1 MRFLKYLLLTAILL
15 AGAAVGAVYLL
26 PGPVTRSYVAIER
39 SLSGLERKEIV
50 TADGLRMVYL
60 EGGKGEPLMLL
71 HGFSDDKDNFVFVA
85 GALGGRYHLIIPD
98 ITGFGESERPK
109 GANYGA
115 AAQVE
120 RLRSLAQA
128 LKIDHPHLGG
138 SSMGGQIA
146 LVWAAHHPEE
156 VASLWLLD
164 AGGLRSVPP
173 SDMAKVPAPGSFD
186 QEKALAMSDPPDIP
200 KPILDYIGEQ
210 RAKNKPLEEIIARDL
225 AAEPDLEPQIQ
236 GLSTPSLIVW
246 GKEDHIINPAAAEIL
261 HGLLPNSRVILVD
274 GAGHL
279 PMLEQPER
287 SAEDYIAFRASL

>member
-1 MRFLKYLLLTAILL
+1 
-15 AGAAVGAVYLL
+15 
-26 PGPVTRSYVAIER
+26 
-39 SLSGLERKEIV
+39 
-50 TADGLRMVYL
+50 
-60 EGGKGEPLMLL
+60 
-71 HGFSDDKDNFVFVA
+71 
-85 GALGGRYHLIIPD
+85 
-98 ITGFGESERPK
+98 
-109 GANYGA
+109 
-115 AAQVE
+115 
-120 RLRSLAQA
+120 
-128 LKIDHPHLGG
+128 
-138 SSMGGQIA
+138 
-146 LVWAAHHPEE
+146 
-156 VASLWLLD
+156 
-164 AGGLRSVPP
+164 
-173 SDMAKVPAPGSFD
+173 
-186 QEKALAMSDPPDIP
+186 MSDPPDIP